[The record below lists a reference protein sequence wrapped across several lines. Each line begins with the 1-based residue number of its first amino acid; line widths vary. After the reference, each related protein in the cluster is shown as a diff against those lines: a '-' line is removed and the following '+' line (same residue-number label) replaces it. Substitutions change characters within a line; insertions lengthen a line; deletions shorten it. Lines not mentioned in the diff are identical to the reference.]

1 MYESFLKLKGR
12 RVCGKDTQKYFV
24 RLSDILVNKDTNQ
37 IIGIIARNDAIVY
50 KHRLFY
56 MRDVCER
63 DEVCIYVKGYG
74 EKFIK
79 VIPLMEDFKS
89 CENDIYKKRAL
100 YKNGQG
106 AGLIKNI
113 SFNFE
118 AGVLSGFE
126 VGSSLIQ
133 DLIKGRLICPSSNTV
148 NYLNGCIVLDTV
160 KEKTYSDEV

>member
-12 RVCGKDTQKYFV
+12 RVCGKDTQKYFG

-56 MRDVCER
+56 MRDVCKR

-79 VIPLMEDFKS
+79 VVPLMEDFKS

-100 YKNGQG
+100 YKNGQW
-106 AGLIKNI
+106 AVLIKNI

-118 AGVLSGFE
+118 TGVLSGFE

-148 NYLNGCIVLDTV
+148 NYLNGCIVLDAV
-160 KEKTYSDEV
+160 KEKTDSDEV